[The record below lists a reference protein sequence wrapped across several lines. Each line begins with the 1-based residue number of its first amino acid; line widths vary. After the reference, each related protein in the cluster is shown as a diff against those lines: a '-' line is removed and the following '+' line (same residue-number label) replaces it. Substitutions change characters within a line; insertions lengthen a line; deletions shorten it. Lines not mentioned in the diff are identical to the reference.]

1 MADGEIPVSKTRRK
15 QEMRALQDVGEKLV
29 ALNSGQL
36 AQLELPEELHA
47 AVTEAKRMRAH
58 EALRRQM
65 QYIGKLM
72 RAVDPA
78 PIVDKLNG
86 WQGTSRQH
94 SAWLHLI
101 ERWRERLLQSEDAFA
116 DLTRDHPGADLNRLR
131 TLVRNAHKERLAN
144 KPPKSFRALFQELRE
159 LIPEPAANAGRLEH
173 RPDATPIS
181 ATAGSA
187 HHKK

>member
-1 MADGEIPVSKTRRK
+1 MTDGDIPISKTRRK
-15 QEMRALQDVGEKLV
+15 QEMQALQDIGQQLV
-29 ALNSGQL
+29 ALNAERL
-36 AQLELPEELHA
+36 AELELPEELLG
-47 AVTEAKRMRAH
+47 AVMEAKRIRAH

-72 RAVDPA
+72 RGVDPA

-86 WQGTSRQH
+86 WQGASRQH
-94 SAWLHLI
+94 TAWLHLI

-116 DLTRDHPGADLNRLR
+116 DLARDYPGADLQRLR

-159 LIPEPAANAGRLEH
+159 LIPEAPVV
-173 RPDATPIS
+173 ATEFEDRSGPPHI
-181 ATAGSA
+181 TLTGVSA